1 MIVYITLRK
10 TINIDSENHEVI
22 GVYKN
27 YKNAKNDID
36 FKAANDVLQVELKCD
51 NIDSVI
57 ILFYKTVGSYLSVEQ
72 DRYVGCFLNQKE
84 IDSFLRNNNAL
95 FGKYFTQE
103 IKIK

>member
-36 FKAANDVLQVELKCD
+36 FKAANDVL
-51 NIDSVI
+51 
-57 ILFYKTVGSYLSVEQ
+57 
-72 DRYVGCFLNQKE
+72 
-84 IDSFLRNNNAL
+84 
-95 FGKYFTQE
+95 
-103 IKIK
+103 